1 MHSVYS
7 PQPFA
12 QPSNLT
18 PSHHFCSFPA
28 TTPTIT
34 VQPQPQ
40 QASFPHHSHIAQQ
53 RPETIALDALDHHH
67 HHPATASPSI
77 HITPLGHAA
86 ASAAAAA
93 AAVAHATQMA
103 QMRAGPHIFLQA
115 DVNFVFVFPRRD
127 FTNFIPL
134 FQNRAHQGVD
144 FVRRRNIPQIPR
156 RLRFWS
162 NSGAPPTRV
171 VNTPA
176 VHIQTH
182 DMLNSGFLLNF
193 L

>member
-1 MHSVYS
+1 MTFQVHSVYS

-12 QPSNLT
+12 QPTNLT
-18 PSHHFCSFPA
+18 PSHFCSFPT

-40 QASFPHHSHIAQQ
+40 QASFPHHSHHIAQQ
-53 RPETIALDALDHHH
+53 RPETISLDALDHHH
-67 HHPATASPSI
+67 HHPATTPPSI

-115 DVNFVFVFPRRD
+115 DVSFSFFCFLYKICLSVCLD
-127 FTNFIPL
+127 
-134 FQNRAHQGVD
+134 
-144 FVRRRNIPQIPR
+144 
-156 RLRFWS
+156 
-162 NSGAPPTRV
+162 
-171 VNTPA
+171 
-176 VHIQTH
+176 
-182 DMLNSGFLLNF
+182 GFC
-193 L
+193 